1 MSAKR
6 PHPGLAHVTVVPTN
20 LDRDEA
26 TATESESDATD
37 GECPACGD
45 PVADH

>member
-20 LDRDEA
+20 FDREE
-26 TATESESDATD
+26 TTCPSC
-37 GECPACGD
+37 GEPLAE
-45 PVADH
+45 H